1 MSRPLTTDPVVLAAG
16 DVFAVMK
23 DGRDRLALASG
34 TRAVADQSW
43 QVISGDRD
51 AGTVQAGYEALQNAA
66 RRKAGAA

>member
-43 QVISGDRD
+43 RVISGDRD
-51 AGTVQAGYEALQNAA
+51 AAVIQAEYERLQEAG
-66 RRKAGAA
+66 RQRAGAA